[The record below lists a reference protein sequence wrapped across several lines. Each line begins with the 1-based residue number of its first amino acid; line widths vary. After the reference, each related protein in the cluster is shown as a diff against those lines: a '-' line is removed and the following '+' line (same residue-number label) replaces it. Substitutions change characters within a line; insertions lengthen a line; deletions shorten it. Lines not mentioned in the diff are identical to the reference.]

1 LAIVVSI
8 FNLQLLPSPLH
19 PVGIS
24 ISSGESGT
32 ISPKFRISN
41 FEFRGTMNSRKIR
54 EEFLQYFKDHGHE
67 IVKSASL
74 VPQDD
79 PTLLFIN
86 AGMAPFK
93 NLFLGIEKRAY
104 TRATSSQK
112 CVRAGG
118 KHNDLNEVG
127 YTNRH
132 HTFFEMLGN
141 FSFGD
146 YFKEGAI
153 DMAWE
158 LLTVGYGIPE
168 EKLWVSIYTDDDEAY
183 KIWNETIGVPH
194 EKILRFGDEDNF
206 WSMGDTGP
214 CGPCSEI
221 YIDQGAEVGC
231 GKLTCKPG
239 CDCERYLEIWNL
251 VFTQYNREPND
262 ELTPL
267 PKPNIDTGMGL
278 ERLAAVLQ
286 GVYSNYDSDLF
297 VDIVKLTEELAGLRY
312 GKDTKSDISF
322 KVIADHSRAAAFLI
336 ADGIMPSND
345 GRGYVLR
352 RIIRRA
358 IRYGQVL
365 GLKGPFLHR
374 LTDKVVDLMNPDYP
388 ELGQSKRFID
398 EVMINEEQRFA
409 DTLFHGLSLLKEEM
423 DQLRSKEQHI
433 IPGSLVFRLYDTFG
447 FPPDLVEDIAR
458 DDDFSIDIEGFDR
471 SMAEQRATSQRS
483 WKGSGQEVIPEVY
496 RMLDSRGL
504 DCRFLGYETLRAE
517 GKVLSILKDG
527 DLVDSGCEGERAEII
542 LDQSPFY
549 SESGGQAG
557 DTGWMRNDTLSITIV
572 DTIKYPTNLIVHK
585 GEVVEGV
592 VSVGDT
598 VEAVVDEKRRKS
610 IAKNH
615 TATHLLQAALRE
627 TLGEHV
633 KQAGSHVGP
642 ERMRFDFTHFAQI
655 PPERLKEI
663 ETLVNLSIQE
673 NLPVTTAIMP
683 RDEAFKQQAIALF
696 EERYDDDVRV
706 ITIGDGLSR
715 ELCGGT
721 HVTATGD
728 IGVFFLVSEGAVASG
743 VRRIEAFTGQGAI
756 REIQKKMSHLN
767 TISGLLKTTH
777 DDLVTKV
784 EHFIGDQKEKDRE
797 IELLTS
803 KLLQKQSEDL
813 IDTAKV
819 LNGITVISQEVAT
832 TNPKD
837 LRECGDHLKDKLKSG
852 IIVLGAKGNGK
863 VFLLCRITPDL
874 TDRFNAGEII
884 KDLSVF
890 VGGKG
895 GGRKDMA
902 EGGGTKVSELKNA
915 LLKAF
920 DMVSEHSA
928 R

>member
-1 LAIVVSI
+1 M
-8 FNLQLLPSPLH
+8 
-19 PVGIS
+19 
-24 ISSGESGT
+24 E
-32 ISPKFRISN
+32 
-41 FEFRGTMNSRKIR
+41 SRKIR
-54 EEFLQYFKDHGHE
+54 EKFLHYFKDHGHE

-93 NLFLGIEKRAY
+93 NLFLGLEKRSY

-158 LLTVGYGIPE
+158 LLTAGYGIPE
-168 EKLWVSIYTDDDEAY
+168 KKLWVSVYTDDDEAY
-183 KIWNETIGVPH
+183 KIWNENIGVPH
-194 EKILRFGDEDNF
+194 EKILRLGGEDNF
-206 WSMGDTGP
+206 WSMGNTGP

-231 GKLTCKPG
+231 GKPTCKPG
-239 CDCERYLEIWNL
+239 CGCDRYLEIWNL
-251 VFTQYNREPND
+251 VFTQYNREPD
-262 ELTPL
+262 GALTPL
-267 PKPNIDTGMGL
+267 PRPNIDTGMGL

-297 VDIVKLTEELAGLRY
+297 VDIVQLTEELAELRY
-312 GKDTKSDISF
+312 GQDSKRDISF
-322 KVIADHSRAAAFLI
+322 KVIADHSRTAAFLI
-336 ADGIMPSND
+336 ADGIMPSNE

-388 ELGQSKRFID
+388 ELGQSKRFIE
-398 EVMINEEQRFA
+398 EVVINEEQRFA

-423 DQLRSKEQHI
+423 DQLRSKESHI
-433 IPGSLVFRLYDTFG
+433 IPGSLIFRLYDTFG

-458 DDDFSIDIEGFDR
+458 DDDFSIDLEGFDKA
-471 SMAEQRATSQRS
+471 MAEQRATSQRS

-517 GKVLSILKDG
+517 GKVISILKDG
-527 DLVDSGCEGERAEII
+527 DLVDSACEGEQVEII

-549 SESGGQAG
+549 SESGGQVG
-557 DTGWMRNDTLSITIV
+557 DTGWMRNDTLSIKIV
-572 DTIKYPTNLIVHK
+572 DTIKYPANLIIHK
-585 GEVVEGV
+585 GEIIEGV
-592 VSVGDT
+592 ISVGNT
-598 VEAVVDEKRRKS
+598 VEEMVDEKRRKN
-610 IAKNH
+610 IAQNH

-627 TLGEHV
+627 ILGEHV

-655 PPERLKEI
+655 PTERLQEI
-663 ETLVNLSIQE
+663 EMLVNLNIQK
-673 NLPVTTAIMP
+673 NLPVTTKIMP
-683 RDEAFKQQAIALF
+683 RDEAFKQNAIALF
-696 EERYDDDVRV
+696 EERYGDNVRV

-728 IGVFFLVSEGAVASG
+728 IGVFLLASEGAVASG
-743 VRRIEAFTGQGAI
+743 IRRIEAFTGESAI
-756 REIQKKMSHLN
+756 QEIQKEMNNLK
-767 TISGLLKTTH
+767 TISGLLKTVP
-777 DDLVTKV
+777 DNIVTRV
-784 EHFIGDQKEKDRE
+784 EHFIWEQKEKDRE
-797 IELLTS
+797 IELLKS
-803 KLLQKQSEDL
+803 KLLRKQSEDL
-813 IDTAKV
+813 INTARKI
-819 LNGITVISQEVAT
+819 NGVNVISQEVAT
-832 TNPKD
+832 NDPKD
-837 LRECGDHLKDKLKSG
+837 LREFGDHLKDKLKSG
-852 IIVLGAKGNGK
+852 IIVLGARGNGK

-874 TDRFNAGEII
+874 TNKFNAGEII
-884 KDLSVF
+884 KNLSIF

-895 GGRKDMA
+895 GGRSDMA
-902 EGGGTKVSELKNA
+902 QGGGTKVSALKNA
-915 LLKAF
+915 LSKAF
-920 DMVSEHSA
+920 DMVSERSA
-928 R
+928 C

>member
-1 LAIVVSI
+1 
-8 FNLQLLPSPLH
+8 
-19 PVGIS
+19 
-24 ISSGESGT
+24 
-32 ISPKFRISN
+32 
-41 FEFRGTMNSRKIR
+41 MDSRKIR
-54 EEFLQYFKDHGHE
+54 EKFLRYFKDHGHE

-93 NLFLGIEKRAY
+93 NLFLGLEKRSY

-118 KHNDLNEVG
+118 KHNDLTEVG

-168 EKLWVSIYTDDDEAY
+168 KKLWVSVYTDDDEAY
-183 KIWNETIGVPH
+183 KIWNENIGVPH
-194 EKILRFGDEDNF
+194 EKILRLGDEDNF

-231 GKLTCKPG
+231 GKPTCKPG
-239 CDCERYLEIWNL
+239 CDCDRYLEVWNL
-251 VFTQYNREPND
+251 VFTQYNREPNG

-297 VDIVKLTEELAGLRY
+297 TDIVRLTEELTGLRY
-312 GKDTKSDISF
+312 GQDTKSDISF

-398 EVMINEEQRFA
+398 EVVINEEQRFA
-409 DTLFHGLSLLKEEM
+409 DTLFHGLSVLKEEM
-423 DQLRSKEQHI
+423 DQLRSKEKHI

-458 DDDFSIDIEGFDR
+458 DDDFSIDMEGFDQA
-471 SMAEQRATSQRS
+471 MAEQRATSQRS
-483 WKGSGQEVIPEVY
+483 WKGSGQEVIPEIY

-517 GKVLSILKDG
+517 GKVISILKDG
-527 DLVDSGCEGERAEII
+527 DLVDSACEGEQAEII

-549 SESGGQAG
+549 SESGGQIG
-557 DTGWMRNDTLSITIV
+557 DTGWMRNDTLSIKIV
-572 DTIKYPTNLIVHK
+572 DTIKYPANLIIHK
-585 GEVVEGV
+585 GEIIEGV
-592 VSVGDT
+592 IAVGNT
-598 VEAVVDEKRRKS
+598 VEAMVDEKRRKN
-610 IAKNH
+610 IAQNH

-655 PPERLKEI
+655 TSERLKEI
-663 ETLVNLSIQE
+663 EMLVNLNIQR

-683 RDEAFKQQAIALF
+683 RDEAFKQNAIALF
-696 EERYDDDVRV
+696 EERYGDDVRV

-728 IGVFFLVSEGAVASG
+728 IGVFLLASEGAVASG
-743 VRRIEAFTGQGAI
+743 IRRIEAFTGEGAI
-756 REIQKKMSHLN
+756 REIQKEVNKLK
-767 TISGLLKTTH
+767 TISGLLKTIP

-784 EHFIGDQKEKDRE
+784 EHFIGDQKEKDRK
-797 IELLTS
+797 IESLKARLLR
-803 KLLQKQSEDL
+803 KQSEDL
-813 IDTAKV
+813 INTAREI
-819 LNGITVISQEVAT
+819 NGINVISQEVAT
-832 TNPKD
+832 ADPKD
-837 LRECGDHLKDKLKSG
+837 LREFGDHLKDKLKSG
-852 IIVLGAKGNGK
+852 IIVLGAKADGK
-863 VFLLCRITPDL
+863 VFLLCRITHDL
-874 TDRFNAGEII
+874 TDRFNAGTII

-915 LLKAF
+915 LSKAF

>member
-1 LAIVVSI
+1 M
-8 FNLQLLPSPLH
+8 
-19 PVGIS
+19 
-24 ISSGESGT
+24 E
-32 ISPKFRISN
+32 
-41 FEFRGTMNSRKIR
+41 SRKIR
-54 EEFLQYFKDHGHE
+54 EKFLHYFKDHGHE

-93 NLFLGIEKRAY
+93 NLFLGLEKRSY

-158 LLTVGYGIPE
+158 LLTAGYGIPE
-168 EKLWVSIYTDDDEAY
+168 KKLWVSVYTDDDEAY
-183 KIWNETIGVPH
+183 KIWNENIGVPH
-194 EKILRFGDEDNF
+194 EKILRLGGEDNF
-206 WSMGDTGP
+206 WSMGNTGP

-231 GKLTCKPG
+231 GKPTCKPG
-239 CDCERYLEIWNL
+239 CGCDRYLEIWNL
-251 VFTQYNREPND
+251 VFTQYNREPD
-262 ELTPL
+262 GALTPL
-267 PKPNIDTGMGL
+267 PRPNIDTGMGL

-297 VDIVKLTEELAGLRY
+297 VDIVKLTEELAELRY
-312 GKDTKSDISF
+312 GQDSKRDISF
-322 KVIADHSRAAAFLI
+322 KVIADHSRTAAFLI
-336 ADGIMPSND
+336 ADGIMPSNE

-388 ELGQSKRFID
+388 ELGQSKRFIE
-398 EVMINEEQRFA
+398 EVVINEEQRFA

-423 DQLRSKEQHI
+423 DQLRSKESHI
-433 IPGSLVFRLYDTFG
+433 IPGSLIFRLYDTFG

-458 DDDFSIDIEGFDR
+458 DDDFSIDLEGFDKA
-471 SMAEQRATSQRS
+471 MAEQRATSQRS

-517 GKVLSILKDG
+517 GKVISILKDG
-527 DLVDSGCEGERAEII
+527 DLVDSACEGEQVEII

-549 SESGGQAG
+549 SESGGQVG
-557 DTGWMRNDTLSITIV
+557 DTGWMRNDTLSIKIV
-572 DTIKYPTNLIVHK
+572 DTIKYPANLIIHK
-585 GEVVEGV
+585 GEIIEGV
-592 VSVGDT
+592 ISVGNT
-598 VEAVVDEKRRKS
+598 VEEMVDEKRRKN
-610 IAKNH
+610 IAQNH

-627 TLGEHV
+627 ILGEHV

-655 PPERLKEI
+655 PTERLQEI
-663 ETLVNLSIQE
+663 EMLVNLNIQK
-673 NLPVTTAIMP
+673 NLPVTTKIMP
-683 RDEAFKQQAIALF
+683 RDEAFKQNAIALF
-696 EERYDDDVRV
+696 EERYGDNVRV

-728 IGVFFLVSEGAVASG
+728 IGVFLLASEGAVASG
-743 VRRIEAFTGQGAI
+743 IRRIEAFTGESAI
-756 REIQKKMSHLN
+756 QEIQKEMNNLK
-767 TISGLLKTTH
+767 TISGLLKTVP
-777 DDLVTKV
+777 DNIVTRV
-784 EHFIGDQKEKDRE
+784 EHFIWEQKEKDRE
-797 IELLTS
+797 IELLKS
-803 KLLQKQSEDL
+803 KLLRKQSEDL
-813 IDTAKV
+813 LNTARKI
-819 LNGITVISQEVAT
+819 NGVNVISQEVAT
-832 TNPKD
+832 NDPKD
-837 LRECGDHLKDKLKSG
+837 LREFGDHLKDKLKSG
-852 IIVLGAKGNGK
+852 IIVLGARGNGK

-874 TDRFNAGEII
+874 TNKFNAGEII
-884 KDLSVF
+884 KNLSIL

-895 GGRKDMA
+895 GGRSDMA
-902 EGGGTKVSELKNA
+902 QGGGTKVSALKNA
-915 LLKAF
+915 LSKAF
-920 DMVSEHSA
+920 DMVSERSA
-928 R
+928 C

>member
-1 LAIVVSI
+1 M
-8 FNLQLLPSPLH
+8 
-19 PVGIS
+19 
-24 ISSGESGT
+24 E
-32 ISPKFRISN
+32 
-41 FEFRGTMNSRKIR
+41 SRKIR
-54 EEFLQYFKDHGHE
+54 EKFLHYFKDHGHE

-93 NLFLGIEKRAY
+93 NLFLGLEKRSY

-158 LLTVGYGIPE
+158 LLTAGYGIPE
-168 EKLWVSIYTDDDEAY
+168 KKLWVSVYTDDDEAY
-183 KIWNETIGVPH
+183 KIWNENIGVPH
-194 EKILRFGDEDNF
+194 EKILRLGGEDNF
-206 WSMGDTGP
+206 WSMGNTGP

-231 GKLTCKPG
+231 GKPTCKPG
-239 CDCERYLEIWNL
+239 CGCDRYLEIWNL
-251 VFTQYNREPND
+251 VFTQYNREPD
-262 ELTPL
+262 GALTPL
-267 PKPNIDTGMGL
+267 PRPNIDTGMGL

-312 GKDTKSDISF
+312 GQDSKRDISF
-322 KVIADHSRAAAFLI
+322 KVIADHSRTAAFLI
-336 ADGIMPSND
+336 ADGIMPSNE

-388 ELGQSKRFID
+388 ELGQSKRFIE
-398 EVMINEEQRFA
+398 EVVINEEQRFA

-423 DQLRSKEQHI
+423 DQLRSKESHI
-433 IPGSLVFRLYDTFG
+433 IPGSLIFRLYDTFG

-458 DDDFSIDIEGFDR
+458 DDDFSIDLEGFDKA
-471 SMAEQRATSQRS
+471 MAEQRATSQRS

-517 GKVLSILKDG
+517 GKVISILKDG
-527 DLVDSGCEGERAEII
+527 DLVDSACEGEQVEII

-549 SESGGQAG
+549 SESGGQVG
-557 DTGWMRNDTLSITIV
+557 DTGWMRNDTLSIKIV
-572 DTIKYPTNLIVHK
+572 DTIKYPANLIIHK
-585 GEVVEGV
+585 GEIIEGV
-592 VSVGDT
+592 ISVGNT
-598 VEAVVDEKRRKS
+598 VEEMVDEKRRKN
-610 IAKNH
+610 IAQNH

-627 TLGEHV
+627 ILGEHV

-655 PPERLKEI
+655 PTERLQEI
-663 ETLVNLSIQE
+663 EMLVNLNIQK
-673 NLPVTTAIMP
+673 NLPVTTKIMP
-683 RDEAFKQQAIALF
+683 RDEAFKQNAIALF
-696 EERYDDDVRV
+696 EERYGDNVRV

-728 IGVFFLVSEGAVASG
+728 IGVFLLASEGAVASG
-743 VRRIEAFTGQGAI
+743 IRRIEAFTGESAI
-756 REIQKKMSHLN
+756 QEIQKEMNNLK
-767 TISGLLKTTH
+767 TISGLLKTVP
-777 DDLVTKV
+777 DNIVTRV
-784 EHFIGDQKEKDRE
+784 EHFIWEQKEKDRE
-797 IELLTS
+797 IELLKS
-803 KLLQKQSEDL
+803 KLLRKQSEDL
-813 IDTAKV
+813 LNTARKI
-819 LNGITVISQEVAT
+819 NGVNVISQEVAT
-832 TNPKD
+832 NDPKD
-837 LRECGDHLKDKLKSG
+837 LREFGDHLKDKLKSG
-852 IIVLGAKGNGK
+852 IIVLGARGNGK

-874 TDRFNAGEII
+874 TNKFNAGEII
-884 KDLSVF
+884 KNLSIF

-895 GGRKDMA
+895 GGRSDMA
-902 EGGGTKVSELKNA
+902 QGGGTKVSALKNA
-915 LLKAF
+915 LSKAF
-920 DMVSEHSA
+920 DMVSERSA
-928 R
+928 C

>member
-1 LAIVVSI
+1 
-8 FNLQLLPSPLH
+8 
-19 PVGIS
+19 
-24 ISSGESGT
+24 
-32 ISPKFRISN
+32 
-41 FEFRGTMNSRKIR
+41 MDSRKIR
-54 EEFLQYFKDHGHE
+54 EKFLHYFKDHGHE

-93 NLFLGIEKRAY
+93 NLFLGLEKRSY

-158 LLTVGYGIPE
+158 LLTAGYGIPE
-168 EKLWVSIYTDDDEAY
+168 KKLWVSVYTDDDEAY
-183 KIWNETIGVPH
+183 KIWNENIGVPH
-194 EKILRFGDEDNF
+194 EKILRLGGEDNF
-206 WSMGDTGP
+206 WSMGNTGP

-231 GKLTCKPG
+231 GKPTCKPG
-239 CDCERYLEIWNL
+239 CGCDRYLEIWNL
-251 VFTQYNREPND
+251 VFTQYNREPD
-262 ELTPL
+262 GALTPL
-267 PKPNIDTGMGL
+267 PRPNIDTGMGL

-297 VDIVKLTEELAGLRY
+297 VDIVQLTEELAELRY
-312 GKDTKSDISF
+312 GQDSKRDISF
-322 KVIADHSRAAAFLI
+322 KVIADHSRTAAFLI
-336 ADGIMPSND
+336 ADGIMPSNE

-388 ELGQSKRFID
+388 ELGQSKRFIE
-398 EVMINEEQRFA
+398 EVVINEEQRFA

-423 DQLRSKEQHI
+423 DQLRSKESHI
-433 IPGSLVFRLYDTFG
+433 IPGSLIFRLYDTFG

-458 DDDFSIDIEGFDR
+458 DDDFSIDLEGFDKA
-471 SMAEQRATSQRS
+471 MAEQRATSQRS

-517 GKVLSILKDG
+517 GKVISILKDG
-527 DLVDSGCEGERAEII
+527 DLVDSACEGEQVEII

-549 SESGGQAG
+549 SESGGQVG
-557 DTGWMRNDTLSITIV
+557 DTGWMRNDTLSIKIV
-572 DTIKYPTNLIVHK
+572 DTIKYPANLIIHK
-585 GEVVEGV
+585 GEIIEGV
-592 VSVGDT
+592 ISVGNT
-598 VEAVVDEKRRKS
+598 VEEMVDEKRRKN
-610 IAKNH
+610 IAQNH

-627 TLGEHV
+627 ILGEHV

-655 PPERLKEI
+655 PTERLQEI
-663 ETLVNLSIQE
+663 EMLVNLNIQK
-673 NLPVTTAIMP
+673 NLPVTTKIMP
-683 RDEAFKQQAIALF
+683 RDEAFKQNAIALF
-696 EERYDDDVRV
+696 EERYGDNVRV

-728 IGVFFLVSEGAVASG
+728 IGVFLLASEGAVASG
-743 VRRIEAFTGQGAI
+743 IRRIEAFTGESAI
-756 REIQKKMSHLN
+756 QEIQKEMNNLK
-767 TISGLLKTTH
+767 TISGLLKTVP
-777 DDLVTKV
+777 DNIVTRV
-784 EHFIGDQKEKDRE
+784 EHFIWEQKEKDRE
-797 IELLTS
+797 IELLKS
-803 KLLQKQSEDL
+803 KLLRKQSEDL
-813 IDTAKV
+813 INTARKI
-819 LNGITVISQEVAT
+819 NGVNVISQEVAT
-832 TNPKD
+832 NDPKD
-837 LRECGDHLKDKLKSG
+837 LREFGDHLKDKLKSG
-852 IIVLGAKGNGK
+852 IIVLGARGNGK

-874 TDRFNAGEII
+874 TNKFNAGEII
-884 KDLSVF
+884 KNLSIF

-895 GGRKDMA
+895 GGRSDMA
-902 EGGGTKVSELKNA
+902 QGGGTKVSALKNA
-915 LLKAF
+915 LSKAF
-920 DMVSEHSA
+920 DMVSERSA
-928 R
+928 C

>member
-1 LAIVVSI
+1 
-8 FNLQLLPSPLH
+8 
-19 PVGIS
+19 
-24 ISSGESGT
+24 
-32 ISPKFRISN
+32 
-41 FEFRGTMNSRKIR
+41 MNSRKIR
-54 EEFLQYFKDHGHE
+54 EEFLHYFKDHGHE

-221 YIDQGAEVGC
+221 YIDQDAEVGC
-231 GKLTCKPG
+231 GKPTCKPG

-251 VFTQYNREPND
+251 VFTQYNREPNG

-297 VDIVKLTEELAGLRY
+297 VDIVKLTEELAELRY

-365 GLKGPFLHR
+365 GLKGSFLHR

-398 EVMINEEQRFA
+398 EVVINEEQRFA

-433 IPGSLVFRLYDTFG
+433 IPGGLVFRLYDTFG

-517 GKVLSILKDG
+517 GKVLSLLKDG
-527 DLVDSGCEGERAEII
+527 EVVDSAREGERVEII

-549 SESGGQAG
+549 GESGGQVG
-557 DTGWMRNDTLSITIV
+557 DTGWMGSDTLRVEIV
-572 DTIKYPTNLIVHK
+572 DTIKYPANLIIHK
-585 GEVVEGV
+585 GEIIEGV
-592 VSVGDT
+592 ISVGDM
-598 VEAVVDEKRRKS
+598 VEAVVDEKGRKS

-696 EERYDDDVRV
+696 EERYGDDVRV

-728 IGVFFLVSEGAVASG
+728 IGVFFLASEGAVASG

-756 REIQKKMSHLN
+756 REIQREMSNLN

-784 EHFIGDQKEKDRE
+784 EHFIGDQKEKNRE
-797 IELLTS
+797 IELLKS

-819 LNGITVISQEVAT
+819 LNGITVISQEVGT

-915 LLKAF
+915 LSKAF
-920 DMVSEHSA
+920 DMISEHSA

>member
-1 LAIVVSI
+1 
-8 FNLQLLPSPLH
+8 
-19 PVGIS
+19 
-24 ISSGESGT
+24 
-32 ISPKFRISN
+32 
-41 FEFRGTMNSRKIR
+41 MDSRKIR
-54 EEFLQYFKDHGHE
+54 EKFLHYFKDHGHE

-93 NLFLGIEKRAY
+93 NLFLGLEKRSY

-118 KHNDLNEVG
+118 KHNDLTEVG

-168 EKLWVSIYTDDDEAY
+168 KKLWVSVYTDDDEAY
-183 KIWNETIGVPH
+183 KIWNENIGVPH
-194 EKILRFGDEDNF
+194 EKILRLGDEDNF

-231 GKLTCKPG
+231 GKPTCKPG
-239 CDCERYLEIWNL
+239 CDCDRYLEVWNL
-251 VFTQYNREPND
+251 VFTQYNREPNG

-297 VDIVKLTEELAGLRY
+297 TDIVRLTEELTGLRY
-312 GKDTKSDISF
+312 GQDTKSDISF

-398 EVMINEEQRFA
+398 EVVINEEQRFA
-409 DTLFHGLSLLKEEM
+409 DTLFHGLSVLKEEM
-423 DQLRSKEQHI
+423 DQLRSKEKHI

-458 DDDFSIDIEGFDR
+458 DDDFSIDMEGFDQA
-471 SMAEQRATSQRS
+471 MAEQRATSQRS
-483 WKGSGQEVIPEVY
+483 WKGSGQEVIPEIY
-496 RMLDSRGL
+496 RMLDSKGL

-517 GKVLSILKDG
+517 GKVISILKDG
-527 DLVDSGCEGERAEII
+527 DLVDSACEGEQAEII

-549 SESGGQAG
+549 SESGGQIG
-557 DTGWMRNDTLSITIV
+557 DTGWMRNDTLSIKIV
-572 DTIKYPTNLIVHK
+572 DTIKYPANLIIHK
-585 GEVVEGV
+585 GEIIEGV
-592 VSVGDT
+592 IAVGNT
-598 VEAVVDEKRRKS
+598 VEAMVDENRRKN
-610 IAKNH
+610 IAQNH

-655 PPERLKEI
+655 TSERLKEI
-663 ETLVNLSIQE
+663 EMLVNLNIQR

-683 RDEAFKQQAIALF
+683 RDEAFKQNAIALF
-696 EERYDDDVRV
+696 EERYGDDVRV

-728 IGVFFLVSEGAVASG
+728 IGVFLLASEGAVASG
-743 VRRIEAFTGQGAI
+743 IRRIEAFTGEGAI
-756 REIQKKMSHLN
+756 REIQKEVNKLK
-767 TISGLLKTTH
+767 TISGLLKTIP

-784 EHFIGDQKEKDRE
+784 EHFIGDQKEKDRK
-797 IELLTS
+797 IESLKARLLR
-803 KLLQKQSEDL
+803 KQSEDL
-813 IDTAKV
+813 INTAREI
-819 LNGITVISQEVAT
+819 NGINVISQEVAT
-832 TNPKD
+832 ADPKD
-837 LRECGDHLKDKLKSG
+837 LREFGDHLKDKLKSG
-852 IIVLGAKGNGK
+852 IIVLGAKADGK
-863 VFLLCRITPDL
+863 VFLLCRITHDL
-874 TDRFNAGEII
+874 TDRFNAGTII

-915 LLKAF
+915 LSKAF

>member
-1 LAIVVSI
+1 M
-8 FNLQLLPSPLH
+8 
-19 PVGIS
+19 
-24 ISSGESGT
+24 E
-32 ISPKFRISN
+32 
-41 FEFRGTMNSRKIR
+41 SRKIR
-54 EEFLQYFKDHGHE
+54 EKFLHYFKDHGHE

-93 NLFLGIEKRAY
+93 NLFLGLEKRSY

-158 LLTVGYGIPE
+158 LLTAGYGIPE
-168 EKLWVSIYTDDDEAY
+168 KKLWVSVYTDDDEAY
-183 KIWNETIGVPH
+183 KIWNENIGVPH
-194 EKILRFGDEDNF
+194 EKILRLGGEDNF
-206 WSMGDTGP
+206 WSMGNTGP

-231 GKLTCKPG
+231 GKPTCKPG
-239 CDCERYLEIWNL
+239 CGCDRYLEIWNL
-251 VFTQYNREPND
+251 VFTQYNREPD
-262 ELTPL
+262 GALTPL
-267 PKPNIDTGMGL
+267 PRPNIDTGMGL

-297 VDIVKLTEELAGLRY
+297 VDIVKLTEELAELRY
-312 GKDTKSDISF
+312 GQDSKRDISF
-322 KVIADHSRAAAFLI
+322 KVIADHSRTAAFLI
-336 ADGIMPSND
+336 ADGIMPSNE

-388 ELGQSKRFID
+388 ELGQSKRFIE
-398 EVMINEEQRFA
+398 EVVINEEQRFA

-423 DQLRSKEQHI
+423 DQLRSKESHI
-433 IPGSLVFRLYDTFG
+433 IPGSLIFRLYDTFG

-458 DDDFSIDIEGFDR
+458 DDDFSIDLEGFDKA
-471 SMAEQRATSQRS
+471 MAEQRATSQRS

-517 GKVLSILKDG
+517 GKVISILKDG
-527 DLVDSGCEGERAEII
+527 DLVDSACEGEQVEII

-549 SESGGQAG
+549 SESGGQVG
-557 DTGWMRNDTLSITIV
+557 DTGWMRNDTLSIKIV
-572 DTIKYPTNLIVHK
+572 DTIKYPANLIIHK
-585 GEVVEGV
+585 GEIIEGV
-592 VSVGDT
+592 ISVGNT
-598 VEAVVDEKRRKS
+598 VEEMVDEKRRKN
-610 IAKNH
+610 IAQNH

-627 TLGEHV
+627 ILGEHV

-655 PPERLKEI
+655 PTERLQEI
-663 ETLVNLSIQE
+663 EMLVNLNIQK
-673 NLPVTTAIMP
+673 NLPVTTKIMP
-683 RDEAFKQQAIALF
+683 RDEAFKQNAIALF
-696 EERYDDDVRV
+696 EERYGDNVRV

-728 IGVFFLVSEGAVASG
+728 IGVFLLASEGAVASG
-743 VRRIEAFTGQGAI
+743 IRRIEAFTGESAI
-756 REIQKKMSHLN
+756 QEIQKEMNNLK
-767 TISGLLKTTH
+767 TISGLLKTVP
-777 DDLVTKV
+777 DNIVTRV
-784 EHFIGDQKEKDRE
+784 EHFIWEQKEKDRE
-797 IELLTS
+797 IELLKS
-803 KLLQKQSEDL
+803 KLLRKQSEDL
-813 IDTAKV
+813 INTARKI
-819 LNGITVISQEVAT
+819 NGVNVISQEVAT
-832 TNPKD
+832 NDPKD
-837 LRECGDHLKDKLKSG
+837 LREFGDHLKDKLKSG
-852 IIVLGAKGNGK
+852 IIVLGARGNGK

-874 TDRFNAGEII
+874 TNKFNAGEII
-884 KDLSVF
+884 KNLSIF

-895 GGRKDMA
+895 GGRSDMA
-902 EGGGTKVSELKNA
+902 QGGGTKVSALKNA
-915 LLKAF
+915 LSKAF
-920 DMVSEHSA
+920 DMVSERSA
-928 R
+928 C

>member
-1 LAIVVSI
+1 M
-8 FNLQLLPSPLH
+8 H
-19 PVGIS
+19 
-24 ISSGESGT
+24 
-32 ISPKFRISN
+32 
-41 FEFRGTMNSRKIR
+41 MNSRKIR
-54 EEFLQYFKDHGHE
+54 EKFLHYFKDHDHE

-93 NLFLGIEKRAY
+93 NLFLGLEKRSY

-168 EKLWVSIYTDDDEAY
+168 EKLWASVYTDDDEAY
-183 KIWNETIGVPH
+183 KIWNENIGVPH
-194 EKILRFGDEDNF
+194 EKILRLGDEDNF

-221 YIDQGAEVGC
+221 YIDQGPEVGC
-231 GKLTCKPG
+231 GKPTCKPG
-239 CDCERYLEIWNL
+239 CECDRYLEVWNL
-251 VFTQYNREPND
+251 VFTQYNKEPNG
-262 ELTPL
+262 ELTHL
-267 PKPNIDTGMGL
+267 PRPNIDTGMGL

-297 VDIVKLTEELAGLRY
+297 TDIVKLTEELTELRY
-312 GKDTKSDISF
+312 GQGSKSDISF

-388 ELGQSKRFID
+388 ELGQSRRFID
-398 EVMINEEQRFA
+398 EVVINEEQRFA
-409 DTLFHGLSLLKEEM
+409 DTLFHGLSILKEEM
-423 DQLRSKEQHI
+423 DGLRSKESHI

-458 DDDFSIDIEGFDR
+458 DDDFSIDIEGFDQA
-471 SMAEQRATSQRS
+471 MAEQRATSQRS

-496 RMLDSRGL
+496 RMLDSKGL

-517 GKVLSILKDG
+517 GTIISILKVG
-527 DLVDSGCEGERAEII
+527 DPPRRDSDIVDSASEGEQVEII

-549 SESGGQAG
+549 SESGGQVG
-557 DTGWMRNDTLSITIV
+557 DTGWMRNDTLSIKIV
-572 DTIKYPTNLIVHK
+572 DTIKYPANLIIHK
-585 GEVVEGV
+585 GEIIEGV
-592 VSVGDT
+592 ISVGNT
-598 VEAVVDEKRRKS
+598 VETIVDEKRRKN
-610 IAKNH
+610 IAQNH

-655 PPERLKEI
+655 SPERLKEI
-663 ETLVNLSIQE
+663 ETLVNLNIQR
-673 NLPVTTAIMP
+673 NLPVTTKIMP
-683 RDEAFKQQAIALF
+683 RDEAFKQNAIALF
-696 EERYDDDVRV
+696 EERYGDNVRV

-728 IGVFFLVSEGAVASG
+728 IGVFLLASEGAVASG

-756 REIQKKMSHLN
+756 QEIQREMNNLK
-767 TISGLLKTTH
+767 TISGLLKTIP
-777 DDLVTKV
+777 DKIVTRV

-797 IELLTS
+797 IESLKARLLR
-803 KLLQKQSEDL
+803 KQSEDL
-813 IDTAKV
+813 INTAKEI
-819 LNGITVISQEVAT
+819 NGVNVISQEVAT
-832 TNPKD
+832 ADPKD
-837 LRECGDHLKDKLKSG
+837 LREFGDHLKDKLKSG
-852 IIVLGAKGNGK
+852 IIVLGAKADGK

-874 TDRFNAGEII
+874 TDRFNAGTII

-902 EGGGTKVSELKNA
+902 EGGGTKVSELKKT
-915 LLKAF
+915 LGKVYDIIF
-920 DMVSEHSA
+920 E
-928 R
+928 

>member
-1 LAIVVSI
+1 
-8 FNLQLLPSPLH
+8 
-19 PVGIS
+19 
-24 ISSGESGT
+24 
-32 ISPKFRISN
+32 
-41 FEFRGTMNSRKIR
+41 SRKIR
-54 EEFLQYFKDHGHE
+54 EKFLHYFKDHGHE

-93 NLFLGIEKRAY
+93 NLFLGLEKRSY

-158 LLTVGYGIPE
+158 LLTAGYGIPE
-168 EKLWVSIYTDDDEAY
+168 KKLWVSVYTDDDEAY
-183 KIWNETIGVPH
+183 KIWNENIGVPH
-194 EKILRFGDEDNF
+194 EKILRLGGEDNF
-206 WSMGDTGP
+206 WSMGNTGP

-231 GKLTCKPG
+231 GKPTCKPG
-239 CDCERYLEIWNL
+239 CGCDRYLEIWNL
-251 VFTQYNREPND
+251 VFTQYNREPD
-262 ELTPL
+262 GALTPL
-267 PKPNIDTGMGL
+267 PRPNIDTGMGL

-297 VDIVKLTEELAGLRY
+297 VDIVQLTEELAELRY
-312 GKDTKSDISF
+312 GQDSKRDISF
-322 KVIADHSRAAAFLI
+322 KVIADHSRTAAFLI
-336 ADGIMPSND
+336 ADGIMPSNE

-388 ELGQSKRFID
+388 ELGQSKRFIE
-398 EVMINEEQRFA
+398 EVVINEEQRFA

-423 DQLRSKEQHI
+423 DQLRSKESHI
-433 IPGSLVFRLYDTFG
+433 IPGSLIFRLYDTFG

-458 DDDFSIDIEGFDR
+458 DDDFSIDLEGFDK

-517 GKVLSILKDG
+517 GKVISILKDG
-527 DLVDSGCEGERAEII
+527 DLVDSACEGERVEII

-549 SESGGQAG
+549 SESGGQVG
-557 DTGWMRNDTLSITIV
+557 DTGWMRNDTLSIKIV
-572 DTIKYPTNLIVHK
+572 DTIKYPANLIIHK
-585 GEVVEGV
+585 GEIIEGV
-592 VSVGDT
+592 ISVGNT
-598 VEAVVDEKRRKS
+598 VEEMVDEKRRKN
-610 IAKNH
+610 IAQNH

-627 TLGEHV
+627 ILGEHV

-655 PPERLKEI
+655 PTERLQEI
-663 ETLVNLSIQE
+663 EMLVNLNIQK
-673 NLPVTTAIMP
+673 NLPVTTKIMP
-683 RDEAFKQQAIALF
+683 RDEAFKQNAIALF
-696 EERYDDDVRV
+696 EERYGDNVRV

-728 IGVFFLVSEGAVASG
+728 IGVFLLASEGAVASG
-743 VRRIEAFTGQGAI
+743 IRRIEAFTGESAI
-756 REIQKKMSHLN
+756 QEIQKEMNNLK
-767 TISGLLKTTH
+767 TISGLLKTVP
-777 DDLVTKV
+777 DNIVTRV
-784 EHFIGDQKEKDRE
+784 EHFIWEQKEKDRE
-797 IELLTS
+797 IELLKS
-803 KLLQKQSEDL
+803 KLLRKQSEDL
-813 IDTAKV
+813 INTARKI
-819 LNGITVISQEVAT
+819 NGVNVISQEVAT
-832 TNPKD
+832 NDPKD
-837 LRECGDHLKDKLKSG
+837 LREFGDHLKDKLKSG
-852 IIVLGAKGNGK
+852 IIVLGARGNGK

-874 TDRFNAGEII
+874 TNKFNAGEII
-884 KDLSVF
+884 KNLSIF

-895 GGRKDMA
+895 GGRSDMA
-902 EGGGTKVSELKNA
+902 QGGGTKISALKNA
-915 LLKAF
+915 LSKAF
-920 DMVSEHSA
+920 DMVSERSA
-928 R
+928 C

>member
-1 LAIVVSI
+1 
-8 FNLQLLPSPLH
+8 
-19 PVGIS
+19 
-24 ISSGESGT
+24 
-32 ISPKFRISN
+32 
-41 FEFRGTMNSRKIR
+41 MDSRKIR
-54 EEFLQYFKDHGHE
+54 EKFLHYFKDHGHE

-93 NLFLGIEKRAY
+93 NLFLGLEKRSY

-158 LLTVGYGIPE
+158 LLTAGYGIPE
-168 EKLWVSIYTDDDEAY
+168 KKLWVSVYTDDDEAY
-183 KIWNETIGVPH
+183 KIWNENIGVPH
-194 EKILRFGDEDNF
+194 EKILRLGGEDNF
-206 WSMGDTGP
+206 WSMGNTGP

-231 GKLTCKPG
+231 GKPTCKPG
-239 CDCERYLEIWNL
+239 CGCDRYLEIWNL
-251 VFTQYNREPND
+251 VFTQYNREPD
-262 ELTPL
+262 GALTPL
-267 PKPNIDTGMGL
+267 PRPNIDTGMGL

-297 VDIVKLTEELAGLRY
+297 VDIVQLTEELAELRY
-312 GKDTKSDISF
+312 GQDSKRDISF
-322 KVIADHSRAAAFLI
+322 KVIADHSRTAAFLI
-336 ADGIMPSND
+336 ADGIMPSNE

-388 ELGQSKRFID
+388 ELGQSKRFIE
-398 EVMINEEQRFA
+398 EVVINEEQRFA

-423 DQLRSKEQHI
+423 DQLRSKESHI
-433 IPGSLVFRLYDTFG
+433 IPGSLIFRLYDTFG

-458 DDDFSIDIEGFDR
+458 DDDFSIDLEGFDKA
-471 SMAEQRATSQRS
+471 MAEQRATSQRS

-517 GKVLSILKDG
+517 GKVISILKDG
-527 DLVDSGCEGERAEII
+527 DLVDSACEGEQVEII

-549 SESGGQAG
+549 SESGGQVG
-557 DTGWMRNDTLSITIV
+557 DTGWMRNDTLSIKIV
-572 DTIKYPTNLIVHK
+572 DTIKYPANLIIHK
-585 GEVVEGV
+585 GEIIEGV
-592 VSVGDT
+592 ISVGNT
-598 VEAVVDEKRRKS
+598 VEEMVDEKRRKN
-610 IAKNH
+610 IAQNH

-627 TLGEHV
+627 ILGEHV

-655 PPERLKEI
+655 PPERLQEI
-663 ETLVNLSIQE
+663 EMLVNLNIQK
-673 NLPVTTAIMP
+673 NLPVTTKIMP
-683 RDEAFKQQAIALF
+683 RDEAFKQNAIALF
-696 EERYDDDVRV
+696 EERYGDNVRV

-728 IGVFFLVSEGAVASG
+728 IGVFLLASEGAVASG
-743 VRRIEAFTGQGAI
+743 IRRIEAFTGESAI
-756 REIQKKMSHLN
+756 QEIQKEMNNLK
-767 TISGLLKTTH
+767 TISGLLKTVP
-777 DDLVTKV
+777 DNIVTRV
-784 EHFIGDQKEKDRE
+784 EHFIWEQKEKDRE
-797 IELLTS
+797 IELLKS
-803 KLLQKQSEDL
+803 KLLRKQSEDL
-813 IDTAKV
+813 INTARKI
-819 LNGITVISQEVAT
+819 NGVNVISQEVAT
-832 TNPKD
+832 NDPKD
-837 LRECGDHLKDKLKSG
+837 LREFGDHLKDKLKSG
-852 IIVLGAKGNGK
+852 IIVLGARGNGK

-874 TDRFNAGEII
+874 TNKFNAGEII
-884 KDLSVF
+884 KNLSIF

-895 GGRKDMA
+895 GGRSDMA
-902 EGGGTKVSELKNA
+902 QGGGTKVSALKNA
-915 LLKAF
+915 LSKAF
-920 DMVSEHSA
+920 DMVSERSA
-928 R
+928 C

>member
-1 LAIVVSI
+1 
-8 FNLQLLPSPLH
+8 
-19 PVGIS
+19 
-24 ISSGESGT
+24 
-32 ISPKFRISN
+32 
-41 FEFRGTMNSRKIR
+41 MDSRKIR
-54 EEFLQYFKDHGHE
+54 EKFLHYFKDHGHE

-93 NLFLGIEKRAY
+93 NLFLGLEKRSY

-158 LLTVGYGIPE
+158 LLTAGYGIPE
-168 EKLWVSIYTDDDEAY
+168 KKLWVSVYTDDDEAY
-183 KIWNETIGVPH
+183 KIWNENIGVPH
-194 EKILRFGDEDNF
+194 EKILRLGGEDNF
-206 WSMGDTGP
+206 WSMGNTGP

-231 GKLTCKPG
+231 GKPTCKPG
-239 CDCERYLEIWNL
+239 CGCDRYLEIWNL
-251 VFTQYNREPND
+251 VFTQYNREPD
-262 ELTPL
+262 GALTPL
-267 PKPNIDTGMGL
+267 PRPNIDTGMGL

-297 VDIVKLTEELAGLRY
+297 VDIVQLTEELAELRY
-312 GKDTKSDISF
+312 GQDSKRDISF
-322 KVIADHSRAAAFLI
+322 KVIADHSRTAAFLI
-336 ADGIMPSND
+336 ADGIMPSNE

-388 ELGQSKRFID
+388 ELGQSKRFIE
-398 EVMINEEQRFA
+398 EVVINEEQRFA

-423 DQLRSKEQHI
+423 DQLRSKESHI
-433 IPGSLVFRLYDTFG
+433 IPGSLIFRLYDTFG

-458 DDDFSIDIEGFDR
+458 DDDFSIDLEGFDKA
-471 SMAEQRATSQRS
+471 MAEQRATSQRS

-517 GKVLSILKDG
+517 GKVISILKDG
-527 DLVDSGCEGERAEII
+527 DLVDSACEGEQVEII

-549 SESGGQAG
+549 SESGGQVG
-557 DTGWMRNDTLSITIV
+557 DTGWMRNDTLSIKIV
-572 DTIKYPTNLIVHK
+572 DTIKYPANLIIHK
-585 GEVVEGV
+585 GEIIEGV
-592 VSVGDT
+592 ISVGNT
-598 VEAVVDEKRRKS
+598 VEEMVDEKRRKN
-610 IAKNH
+610 IAQNH

-627 TLGEHV
+627 ILGEHV

-642 ERMRFDFTHFAQI
+642 ERMRFDFTHFTQI
-655 PPERLKEI
+655 PTERLQEI
-663 ETLVNLSIQE
+663 EMLVNLNIQK
-673 NLPVTTAIMP
+673 NLPVTTKIMP
-683 RDEAFKQQAIALF
+683 RDEAFKQNAIALF
-696 EERYDDDVRV
+696 EERYGDNVRV

-728 IGVFFLVSEGAVASG
+728 IGVFLLASEGAVASG
-743 VRRIEAFTGQGAI
+743 IRRIEAFTGESAI
-756 REIQKKMSHLN
+756 QEIQKEMNNLK
-767 TISGLLKTTH
+767 TISGLLKTVP
-777 DDLVTKV
+777 DNIVTRV
-784 EHFIGDQKEKDRE
+784 EHFIWEQKEKDRE
-797 IELLTS
+797 IELLKS
-803 KLLQKQSEDL
+803 KLLRKQSEDL
-813 IDTAKV
+813 INTARKI
-819 LNGITVISQEVAT
+819 NGVNVISQEVAT
-832 TNPKD
+832 NDPKD
-837 LRECGDHLKDKLKSG
+837 LREFGDHLKDKLKSG
-852 IIVLGAKGNGK
+852 IIVLGARGNGK

-874 TDRFNAGEII
+874 TNKFNAGEII
-884 KDLSVF
+884 KNLSIF

-895 GGRKDMA
+895 GGRSDMA
-902 EGGGTKVSELKNA
+902 QGGGTKVSALKNA
-915 LLKAF
+915 LSKAF
-920 DMVSEHSA
+920 DMVSERSA
-928 R
+928 C